1 MEKIKMKKRIA
12 VLAAITL
19 AIEVLTAETL
29 PNGQDAPLLKM
40 TNDEDGNK
48 TAVLAQSFAVETKYG
63 NLTAPATSKVVFY
76 ENGNVKSMQLE
87 EAQEIETEAG
97 KFTVNTRAE
106 FYENGN
112 IKLTFLEGTQQLE
125 TKAGTFKITATPSSG
140 AALAKDKPLTFY
152 ENGTVKSAYLY
163 GSSAPG
169 ERTATAKT
177 LDGEMEIRT
186 RNFITFYESGNLESA
201 VPADGSTAE
210 FLTKLKANAK
220 FNSGSLLTFYESGKP
235 KSFTPS
241 SSLKHQLGFSTK
253 ARSEVVISEDG
264 KIISCIPD
272 RASTLKLD
280 KQYWHLSPSMPFK
293 NFEDN
298 FPEEMT
304 IDMTDNHFLFGSEQA
319 GIYFDLEEGTP
330 IMQGKTG
337 KRPESDESARSVP
350 YGVITL
356 KFFSTKTL
364 KSAVSRN
371 PFVIKVGA
379 NGISTTNVEFNENF
393 SLKKILLSPYA
404 EAPMETTTVQ
414 ISTAE
419 NPDVKVARKKY
430 TSCILQKIY
439 FTNGRI
445 GCAIGSYSQV
455 LQGNSKYYRPLSCI
469 ILFENGKIK
478 DVVAKGA
485 ESLNVASE
493 LIFDDSGNPVAYT
506 SKDNLGNERTF
517 EIKK

>member
-1 MEKIKMKKRIA
+1 MKKA
-12 VLAAITL
+12 ALLAAITI
-19 AIEVLTAETL
+19 AMAALTAETL
-29 PNGQDAPLLKM
+29 QNGQDAPVLKM
-40 TNDEDGNK
+40 TNDKEGNK
-48 TAVLAQSFAVETKYG
+48 TAVLAQSFALETKYE
-63 NLTAPATSKVVFY
+63 NLTAPANSTVTFY
-76 ENGNVKSMQLE
+76 ENGNVKSMQIE
-87 EAQEIETEAG
+87 GAQEIETEAG
-97 KFTVNTRAE
+97 KFAVNTKAE
-106 FYENGN
+106 FYESGI

-125 TKAGTFKITATPSSG
+125 TKAGTFNITATPSSG
-140 AALAKDKPLTFY
+140 AALAKDKPLIFH
-152 ENGTVKSAYLY
+152 ENGTVKQAYLY

-177 LDGEMEIRT
+177 PDGEMEIRT
-186 RNFITFYESGNLESA
+186 RNFITFYESRNLESA
-201 VPADGSTAE
+201 VPADGSTAA
-210 FLTKLKANAK
+210 FLTKLKPSAK
-220 FNSGSLLTFYESGKP
+220 FNSGSTLTFYESGKP

-253 ARSEVVISEDG
+253 ARSEVAISEDG

-272 RASTLKLD
+272 RASTLKFNGE
-280 KQYWHLSPSMPFK
+280 YWHLSPSMPFK

-304 IDMTDNHFLFGSEQA
+304 VDMTDKHFLFGLEQA

-330 IMQGKTG
+330 VMQGKTG
-337 KRPESDESARSVP
+337 KRPESSGSVP

-364 KSAVSRN
+364 RSAVSRN

-404 EAPMETTTVQ
+404 EVPMETTTVQ
-414 ISTAE
+414 VSTAE

-430 TSCILQKIY
+430 TSCILQKVY

-455 LQGNSKYYRPLSCI
+455 LQGNSKYYRPLNCI
-469 ILFENGKIK
+469 ALFENGKIK
-478 DVVAKGA
+478 DIVAKGA
-485 ESLNVASE
+485 ESLTAASE
-493 LIFDDSGNPVAYT
+493 LIFNESGNPVAYT
-506 SKDNLGNERTF
+506 SKDSLGNERTF
-517 EIKK
+517 EIK

>member
-1 MEKIKMKKRIA
+1 MEKIKMKKTIA

-48 TAVLAQSFAVETKYG
+48 AAVLAQSFAVETKYG
-63 NLTAPATSKVVFY
+63 NLTAPATSTVVFY

-87 EAQEIETEAG
+87 EAQEIETATG

-106 FYENGN
+106 FYENGS

-125 TKAGTFKITATPSSG
+125 TKAGTFNITATPSSG

-177 LDGEMEIRT
+177 SDGEMEIRT

-337 KRPESDESARSVP
+337 KRAESNGSVP

-356 KFFSTKTL
+356 NFFSTKTL

-430 TSCILQKIY
+430 TSCILQKVY
-439 FTNGRI
+439 FTNGRM

>member
-1 MEKIKMKKRIA
+1 MKKTSA

-19 AIEVLTAETL
+19 AMTTLTAETL

-87 EAQEIETEAG
+87 EAQEIETATG

-177 LDGEMEIRT
+177 LDGEIEIRT

-272 RASTLKLD
+272 RASTLKFNGE
-280 KQYWHLSPSMPFK
+280 YWHLSPSMPFK
-293 NFEDN
+293 NFDDG

-304 IDMTDNHFLFGSEQA
+304 VDMTDKHFSFGSEQA

-337 KRPESDESARSVP
+337 KRAESNGSVP

-356 KFFSTKTL
+356 NFFSTKTL

-404 EAPMETTTVQ
+404 EVPMETTTVQ

-430 TSCILQKIY
+430 TSCILQKVY
-439 FTNGRI
+439 FTNGRM
-445 GCAIGSYSQV
+445 GCAIGSYSQA

-469 ILFENGKIK
+469 AIFENGKIK
-478 DVVAKGA
+478 SVIAKGA
-485 ESLNVASE
+485 EGLSVASE
-493 LIFDDSGNPVAYT
+493 LIFDESGNSIAYT

>member
-1 MEKIKMKKRIA
+1 MKKTAA

-87 EAQEIETEAG
+87 EAQEIETVTG

-106 FYENGN
+106 FYENGS

-177 LDGEMEIRT
+177 SDGEMEIRT

-210 FLTKLKANAK
+210 FLAKLKANAK

>member
-1 MEKIKMKKRIA
+1 MKKA
-12 VLAAITL
+12 ALLAAITI
-19 AIEVLTAETL
+19 AMAALTAETL
-29 PNGQDAPLLKM
+29 PNGQNAPVLKI
-40 TNDEDGNK
+40 TNDEEGNK
-48 TAVLAQSFAVETKYG
+48 DAVLAQPFAIETKYG
-63 NLTAPATSKVVFY
+63 NLTAPATSTVTFY

-87 EAQEIETEAG
+87 GSQEIETEAG
-97 KFTVNTRAE
+97 KFAVNTRTE
-106 FYENGN
+106 FYESGI

-125 TKAGTFKITATPSSG
+125 TKAGTFNIAATPSSG
-140 AALAKDKPLTFY
+140 AALAKDKPLIFH
-152 ENGTVKSAYLY
+152 ENGTVTSAYLY

-177 LDGEMEIRT
+177 PDGEMEIRT
-186 RNFITFYESGNLESA
+186 RNFIIFYESGNLESA
-201 VPADGSTAE
+201 VPADGSTAA
-210 FLTKLKANAK
+210 FLTKLKSNAK
-220 FNSGSLLTFYESGKP
+220 FNSGSTLTFYESGKP

-272 RASTLKLD
+272 RASTLKFNGE
-280 KQYWHLSPSMPFK
+280 YWHLSPSMPFK

-304 IDMTDNHFLFGSEQA
+304 VDMTDKHFLFGLEQA

-330 IMQGKTG
+330 VMQGKTV
-337 KRPESDESARSVP
+337 KRPESSGSVP

-364 KSAVSRN
+364 RSAVSRN
-371 PFVIKVGA
+371 PFVVKVGA

-404 EAPMETTTVQ
+404 EVPMETTTVQ
-414 ISTAE
+414 VSTAE

-430 TSCILQKIY
+430 TSCILQK
-439 FTNGRI
+439 
-445 GCAIGSYSQV
+445 V
-455 LQGNSKYYRPLSCI
+455 
-469 ILFENGKIK
+469 
-478 DVVAKGA
+478 
-485 ESLNVASE
+485 
-493 LIFDDSGNPVAYT
+493 
-506 SKDNLGNERTF
+506 
-517 EIKK
+517 

>member
-1 MEKIKMKKRIA
+1 MKKTIA

-48 TAVLAQSFAVETKYG
+48 AAVLAQSFAVETKYG
-63 NLTAPATSKVVFY
+63 NLTAPATSTVVFY

-87 EAQEIETEAG
+87 EAQEIETAIG

-106 FYENGN
+106 FYENGS

-125 TKAGTFKITATPSSG
+125 TKAGTFNITATPSSG

-177 LDGEMEIRT
+177 SDGEMEIRT

-253 ARSEVVISEDG
+253 ARSEVVISENG

-337 KRPESDESARSVP
+337 KRTESNGSVP

-356 KFFSTKTL
+356 NFFSTKTL

-430 TSCILQKIY
+430 TSCILQKVY

-493 LIFDDSGNPVAYT
+493 LIFDDRGNPVAYT

>member
-1 MEKIKMKKRIA
+1 MKKTAA
-12 VLAAITL
+12 VLAAIAL
-19 AIEVLTAETL
+19 AMSVITAETL
-29 PNGQDAPLLKM
+29 PNGQDAPVLKM
-40 TNDEDGNK
+40 TNDESSDK
-48 TAVLAQSFAVETKYG
+48 AAVLAQSFAVKTKYG
-63 NLTAPATSKVVFY
+63 NLTAPATSAVVFH

-106 FYENGN
+106 FYESGN
-112 IKLTFLEGTQQLE
+112 IKLTFLEGAQQLE
-125 TKAGTFKITATPSSG
+125 TKAGTFSVTATPSSG
-140 AALAKDKPLTFY
+140 VALSKDKPLTFH
-152 ENGTVKSAYLY
+152 ENGTVKQAYLH

-177 LDGEMEIRT
+177 PAGEMEIRT

-210 FLTKLKANAK
+210 FLTKLKSSAK
-220 FNSGSLLTFYESGKP
+220 FNSGSTLTFYESGKP

-241 SSLKHQLGFSTK
+241 STLKHQLGFSTK

-264 KIISCIPD
+264 KIISCTPD
-272 RASTLKLD
+272 RASTFKFNGE
-280 KQYWHLSPSMPFK
+280 YWHLSPSMPFK
-293 NFEDN
+293 NFDDG

-304 IDMTDNHFLFGSEQA
+304 VDMTDKHFSFGTEQA

-330 IMQGKTG
+330 VMQGKTG
-337 KRPESDESARSVP
+337 KRAVSSGSVP

-364 KSAVSRN
+364 RSAVSRN
-371 PFVIKVGA
+371 PFVVKVGA
-379 NGISTTNVEFNENF
+379 NGISATNVEFNENF

-404 EAPMETTTVQ
+404 EVPMETTTVQ

-430 TSCILQKIY
+430 TSCILQKVY

-469 ILFENGKIK
+469 ALFENGKIK
-478 DVVAKGA
+478 SVIAKGA
-485 ESLNVASE
+485 EGLSAASE
-493 LIFDDSGNPVAYT
+493 LIFDGSGNPVAYT
-506 SKDNLGNERTF
+506 SKDNLGNEKTF
-517 EIKK
+517 EIK

>member
-1 MEKIKMKKRIA
+1 MKKTAA

-19 AIEVLTAETL
+19 AMTTLTAETL

-87 EAQEIETEAG
+87 EAQEIETATG

-177 LDGEMEIRT
+177 LDGEIEIRT

-272 RASTLKLD
+272 RASTLKFNGE
-280 KQYWHLSPSMPFK
+280 YWHLSPSMPFK
-293 NFEDN
+293 NFDDG

-304 IDMTDNHFLFGSEQA
+304 VDMTDKHFSFGSEQA

-337 KRPESDESARSVP
+337 KRAESNGSVP

-356 KFFSTKTL
+356 NFFSTKTL

-404 EAPMETTTVQ
+404 EVPMETTTVQ

-430 TSCILQKIY
+430 TSCILQKVY
-439 FTNGRI
+439 FTNGRM
-445 GCAIGSYSQV
+445 GCAIGSYSQA

-469 ILFENGKIK
+469 AIFENGKIK
-478 DVVAKGA
+478 SVIAKGA
-485 ESLNVASE
+485 EGLSVASE
-493 LIFDDSGNPVAYT
+493 LIFDESGNSIAYT